1 MLMAGIFALGLE
13 FKTVNTDYLLET
25 TDVRF
30 TFVQN
35 LAISP
40 QKSDKRD
47 KHLFVNRKN
56 RQKASENFFVFT
68 EAFFISSSARSLCHL
83 ANKSRYFQ
91 IVNILK
97 YFLLKLVIFP
107 LTNFNKNGIYKSKFK
122 KY

>member
-1 MLMAGIFALGLE
+1 MLMAEIFALGLE

-47 KHLFVNRKN
+47 KHLFVNRKK
-56 RQKASENFFVFT
+56 QTK
-68 EAFFISSSARSLCHL
+68 SL
-83 ANKSRYFQ
+83 
-91 IVNILK
+91 
-97 YFLLKLVIFP
+97 
-107 LTNFNKNGIYKSKFK
+107 
-122 KY
+122 